1 MSEGRLRVIV
11 PGQPD
16 RVAAL
21 PAGVSVVVGRRP
33 EPAGDE
39 RGLEV
44 DARGVSRRHVALR
57 TVAGAV
63 EVRDLGSTN
72 HTFLDGAPV
81 TAVRLTGARGT
92 LRIGQALLVVE
103 PPPDADRTGVL
114 RLMRITAPGLRMK
127 LLALCRDHVIP
138 PRGRG
143 AWVLTS
149 EDLSSLLAVNGT
161 PRPSS
166 VADDVKDIKRL
177 AGIPGA
183 TTPQLIDWAIA
194 TREVVDADMA
204 ELDAHLMERFGQ
216 TYQER
221 ILEIP
226 RGQFLRGLLRAHGDE
241 G

>member
-1 MSEGRLRVIV
+1 MV

-16 RVAAL
+16 RVVRL
-21 PAGVSVVVGRRP
+21 PAGLDVIVGRRP
-33 EPAGDE
+33 EPTGDE
-39 RGLEV
+39 WGLEV
-44 DARGVSRRHVALR
+44 DARGVSRRHLALR
-57 TVAGAV
+57 VLPGAV

-81 TAVRLTGARGT
+81 TSVRLTGHPGT
-92 LRIGQALLVVE
+92 LRLGDAMLVVE
-103 PPPDADRTGVL
+103 PPPDADRTGV
-114 RLMRITAPGLRMK
+114 MRTVRISTPGLRVK

-143 AWVLTS
+143 AWVLTA

-166 VADDVKDIKRL
+166 VADDVKDVKRL

-183 TTPQLIDWAIA
+183 STAQLIDWAIA

-204 ELDAHLMERFGQ
+204 ELDAYLMERFGK
-216 TYQER
+216 TYEER

-226 RGQFLRGLLRAHGDE
+226 RGQFLRGLLRASDSE